1 MALTLVQYWQ
11 QQRTIYQA
19 ERTQAQGDL
28 AAAQARLAAAGKKL
42 DGDPAAAPGP
52 LRDGDQKTL
61 ANTGAAIAAKRAAL
75 AIAASP
81 SDAAQLVADLTTLI
95 ITQRGQQGTVLDDL
109 EETAA
114 AQADADAAA
123 AAGARAAA
131 RLADIDAAIDEAT
144 ADDGRRTKLKDAIAA
159 PPLSALKGDAA
170 TFKASAT
177 VTNAT
182 TRIGKNFPNE
192 IMAIADKRVDTR
204 VNRLASLQGSINNAE
219 DALGN
224 EYAADAGA
232 AGRAEQKRI
241 AFERAQGA
249 LADYV
254 ATAASR
260 YAQAGVVM
268 RMLDAIETAPPG
280 QAADILTDPEK
291 HDVRTSLAPAGAAA
305 EPTAENLD
313 SDINGVFGAES
324 ALDAQILT
332 AISADPD
339 TAATDATVA
348 TRRGAITTARNT
360 FNTALG
366 SFANKGD
373 LDKWEAAIPD
383 PAWKVL
389 LDYERG
395 MDALTDLSGITPAT
409 LATAMDN
416 AENDYATALQTA
428 AVAERKV
435 AMLAGEIA
443 RRQGRLDAAQGAIG
457 ARLPS
462 AIRGDSY

>member
-19 ERTQAQGDL
+19 ERTQAQSDL
-28 AAAQARLAAAGKKL
+28 AAAQARFAAAGKKL
-42 DGDPAAAPGP
+42 DGDPGAAPGP

-81 SDAAQLVADLTTLI
+81 ADAAQLVADLIALI
-95 ITQRGQQGTVLDDL
+95 ITQRSQQGTVLDDL

-131 RLADIDAAIDEAT
+131 RLAGIEAAIDEAT
-144 ADDGRRTKLKDAIAA
+144 ADDDRRTKLKDAIAA
-159 PPLSALKGDAA
+159 PPLSTLKGDAA

-192 IMAIADKRVDTR
+192 LLAIADKRVDTR
-204 VNRLASLQGSINNAE
+204 VNRLASLQGSINNAQ

-224 EYAADAGA
+224 EYAADAGL

-241 AFERAQGA
+241 AFERAQAA

-268 RMLDAIETAPPG
+268 RTLDAIETAPPG

-291 HDVRTSLAPAGAAA
+291 HDVRTSLAPAGA
-305 EPTAENLD
+305 
-313 SDINGVFGAES
+313 
-324 ALDAQILT
+324 
-332 AISADPD
+332 
-339 TAATDATVA
+339 
-348 TRRGAITTARNT
+348 
-360 FNTALG
+360 
-366 SFANKGD
+366 
-373 LDKWEAAIPD
+373 
-383 PAWKVL
+383 
-389 LDYERG
+389 
-395 MDALTDLSGITPAT
+395 
-409 LATAMDN
+409 
-416 AENDYATALQTA
+416 
-428 AVAERKV
+428 
-435 AMLAGEIA
+435 
-443 RRQGRLDAAQGAIG
+443 G
-457 ARLPS
+457 ARP
-462 AIRGDSY
+462 RHP

>member
-1 MALTLVQYWQ
+1 VGWATAYGV
-11 QQRTIYQA
+11 
-19 ERTQAQGDL
+19 E
-28 AAAQARLAAAGKKL
+28 AAATAEA
-42 DGDPAAAPGP
+42 
-52 LRDGDQKTL
+52 TL
-61 ANTGAAIAAKRAAL
+61 
-75 AIAASP
+75 
-81 SDAAQLVADLTTLI
+81 
-95 ITQRGQQGTVLDDL
+95 TV
-109 EETAA
+109 
-114 AQADADAAA
+114 
-123 AAGARAAA
+123 
-131 RLADIDAAIDEAT
+131 ADIDAAIDEAT
-144 ADDGRRTKLKDAIAA
+144 ADDERRTKLKDAIAA
-159 PPLSALKGDAA
+159 PPLSTLKGDAA

-192 IMAIADKRVDTR
+192 LLAIADKRVDTR

-224 EYAADAGA
+224 EYAADAGV

-241 AFERAQGA
+241 AFERAQAA

-291 HDVRTSLAPAGAAA
+291 HDVRTSLAAAGAAA

-313 SDINGVFGAES
+313 SDINAVFGAES